1 MVFTELLKQVGREP
15 SRLAISEDWMQG
27 RAAFGGLGAALVYE
41 SMRQQLTQPTPVR
54 CLQISFVGP
63 ITAEDLLIE
72 SEVLRE
78 GKSVS
83 QVLGR
88 GIQNGQTKI
97 IIQGSFGASRDST
110 ISIPSEQGGLEAPP
124 ESCQKLP
131 YMKGVMPAFTQ
142 HLDFRYLTSFPFTGS
157 DQKHM
162 SGFVRFAEPEPE
174 MTIAHLI
181 GLIDAWP
188 PATLPLLKTPAMAS
202 SLSWTVEFMH
212 PQPSL
217 APDEYT
223 VYRAEL
229 KESSNGYGHSRAQIW
244 NQKGELLALSQQTVT
259 HFA

>member
-1 MVFTELLKQVGREP
+1 
-15 SRLAISEDWMQG
+15 
-27 RAAFGGLGAALVYE
+27 
-41 SMRQQLTQPTPVR
+41 
-54 CLQISFVGP
+54 
-63 ITAEDLLIE
+63 
-72 SEVLRE
+72 
-78 GKSVS
+78 
-83 QVLGR
+83 
-88 GIQNGQTKI
+88 
-97 IIQGSFGASRDST
+97 
-110 ISIPSEQGGLEAPP
+110 
-124 ESCQKLP
+124 
-131 YMKGVMPAFTQ
+131 
-142 HLDFRYLTSFPFTGS
+142 
-157 DQKHM
+157 
-162 SGFVRFAEPEPE
+162 